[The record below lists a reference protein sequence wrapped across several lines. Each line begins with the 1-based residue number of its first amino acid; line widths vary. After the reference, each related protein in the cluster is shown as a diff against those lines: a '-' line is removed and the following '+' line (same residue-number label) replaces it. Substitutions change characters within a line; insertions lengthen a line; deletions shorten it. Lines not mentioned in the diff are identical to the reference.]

1 MRYNKFI
8 PFVVILLFVL
18 VSCKPEDPQFTP
30 QMNFSPFIVYHAD
43 SLQSVDT
50 MRVRYVDE
58 EYILDTIAVGDT
70 VRYYILLN
78 GVTNE
83 LTSFTLKTDSTVL
96 HYSFSLTDDFT
107 QALDASS
114 DLANGVMNFKPGYAA
129 ASFITEYIAKKT
141 GLPKVTLTLS
151 SNSKF
156 SPTSVAFRQPIE

>member
-1 MRYNKFI
+1 MWYKKFI
-8 PFVVILLFVL
+8 PFVIVILALA
-18 VSCKPEDPQFTP
+18 SCKPEDPQFTP

-43 SLQSVDT
+43 SVQSVDT
-50 MRVRYVDE
+50 MLVRYVDD
-58 EYILDTIAVGDT
+58 EYILDTIAIGDT

-83 LTSFTLKTDSTVL
+83 LTSFTFATDTNAL
-96 HYSFSLTDDFT
+96 HFSFSLTDDFT

-114 DLANGVMNFKPGYAA
+114 NLTNGVMNFKPGYAA